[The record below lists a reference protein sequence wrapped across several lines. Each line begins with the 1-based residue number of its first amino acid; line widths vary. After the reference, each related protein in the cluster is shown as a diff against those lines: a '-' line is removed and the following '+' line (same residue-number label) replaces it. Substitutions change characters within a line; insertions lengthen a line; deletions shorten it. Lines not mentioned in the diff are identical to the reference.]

1 MHSSHTKK
9 IIIGFYNHSHIKLK
23 QFVFCIISSVVSC
36 DGSALHLRWPREGT
50 HQNTPYAGPDHA
62 VPTHI
67 HILPAREL
75 VVTTHPFTLSIM
87 PSEKY
92 CKGQTTPF
100 HTSYCFNSVC
110 NFKATLIT
118 CWIQQKCS
126 SFWICCLDLSK
137 NSLLLVFGLSI
148 VGNSSHDSVHWL
160 T

>member
-50 HQNTPYAGPDHA
+50 HQNTHYAGPDHA
-62 VPTHI
+62 VPTLFHI
-67 HILPAREL
+67 MPAREL
-75 VVTTHPFTLSIM
+75 VVTIHPFTPSIK

-100 HTSYCFNSVC
+100 HTSYCSD
-110 NFKATLIT
+110 KYQATLIT
-118 CWIQQKCS
+118 WWIKPKCPVFCFSLCRLDPQKT
-126 SFWICCLDLSK
+126 LK
-137 NSLLLVFGLSI
+137 LVFGQSI
-148 VGNSSHDSVHWL
+148 VGNIHQWKLYFLS
-160 T
+160 